1 MEALL
6 EIVRVEG
13 WAGQRRK
20 GEGRKGRE
28 EGRGETNVVEGA
40 SGVVGGG

>member
-6 EIVRVEG
+6 GGVRVDG
-13 WAGQRRK
+13 WA

-40 SGVVGGG
+40 SGVGGVG